1 MFSRCV
7 GWKAFRQ
14 FTISRSIWWL
24 CYLRWWFLQGGMNL
38 NSLWPVMLASV
49 HVYVKLSFSQRLATW
64 FVTLRTIT
72 VEGGEE
78 LSEAESMEA
87 AEASILFLEKQMSI
101 LKKIVK
107 HFKKS
112 CKSLE
117 ANIYGLWFFLMETNY
132 SINPIFAPIG
142 ATGHL
147 VSVQSL

>member
-1 MFSRCV
+1 
-7 GWKAFRQ
+7 
-14 FTISRSIWWL
+14 
-24 CYLRWWFLQGGMNL
+24 
-38 NSLWPVMLASV
+38 MLASV

-87 AEASILFLEKQMSI
+87 AAEASILFLEKQMSI

-117 ANIYGLWFFLMETNY
+117 ANIYG
-132 SINPIFAPIG
+132 
-142 ATGHL
+142 
-147 VSVQSL
+147 